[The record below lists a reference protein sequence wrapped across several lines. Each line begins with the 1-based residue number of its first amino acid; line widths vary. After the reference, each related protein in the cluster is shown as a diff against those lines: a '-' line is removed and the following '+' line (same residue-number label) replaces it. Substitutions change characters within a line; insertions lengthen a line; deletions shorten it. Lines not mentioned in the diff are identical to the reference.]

1 MVEVLEWVCKVLAF
15 PFFIAGLVVI
25 MPWLEFIFWIDD
37 DRDIKWKALRYVKQ
51 YFLDIIEGA
60 RDYWNDNIPMKE

>member
-1 MVEVLEWVCKVLAF
+1 MKALEWVCKLLAF

-25 MPWLEFIFWIDD
+25 MPWLEFIFWLDD
-37 DRDIKWKALRYVKQ
+37 DRDMMRKTLRYVKQ

-60 RDYWNDNIPMKE
+60 RDYWDDNIPMKD

>member
-1 MVEVLEWVCKVLAF
+1 MVEVLEWVCKLLAF

-25 MPWLEFIFWIDD
+25 MPWLEFIFWLDD
-37 DRDIKWKALRYVKQ
+37 DRDMMRKTLRYVKQ

-60 RDYWNDNIPMKE
+60 RDYWNDNIPMKD

>member
-1 MVEVLEWVCKVLAF
+1 MKVLDWVCKLLAF
-15 PFFIAGLVVI
+15 PFFIAGLAVI

-37 DRDIKWKALRYVKQ
+37 DRDMRWKMLHYVQQ

-60 RDYWNDNIPMKE
+60 RDYWNDNIPMKD

>member
-1 MVEVLEWVCKVLAF
+1 MVEALEWVCKLLAF

-25 MPWLEFIFWIDD
+25 MPWLEFIFWLDD
-37 DRDIKWKALRYVKQ
+37 DRDMMRKTLRYVKQ

-60 RDYWNDNIPMKE
+60 RDYWNDNIPMKD